1 MTIVE
6 EIRKDRE
13 SGAKRLEAEYK
24 AGLMTLA
31 RRFCTDPSDAEELVN
46 ATFAAVV
53 DSIDNYLEQSAF
65 FGWMCQ
71 ILTNI
76 YTMDSRRKSNQTVTC
91 PGVVP
96 DMADDSAQEAIYD
109 NLDAALLR
117 KAIDTLPKD
126 QRDAIALHYFM
137 DMSVAQIAK
146 YLAVPTGTILS
157 RLHYARKA
165 LAAKLGAE
173 VKETANKPGVK
184 ATLIALALC
193 ATAALGSVWWGEL
206 SERAANEASGASPA
220 ALAATSDI
228 RHPTAKPETRIPN
241 PTQPSDDPTPRRFDD
256 LTIRRF
262 DDPTIRR
269 FDDLTQEDLTMNKT
283 TRSAAL
289 GAATALALAAAPPAA
304 SADGYQFIISG
315 DPEYDPPES
324 FLASGGTSLA
334 GGPLSNRSAS
344 DALDARCRT
353 AMASSGT
360 SLRTDKYG
368 GFSIILR

>member
-126 QRDAIALHYFM
+126 QRDAIALHNFM
-137 DMSVAQIAK
+137 DMSVTQIAK

-193 ATAALGSVWWGEL
+193 ATAALGAVWWDEL
-206 SERAANEASGASPA
+206 SERAAAILGSGGVVPGATASGETGETGGTGGYSPVASVPSPVPPDSPVPPVN
-220 ALAATSDI
+220 TSF
-228 RHPTAKPETRIPN
+228 TFSTFS
-241 PTQPSDDPTPRRFDD
+241 TS
-256 LTIRRF
+256 
-262 DDPTIRR
+262 
-269 FDDLTQEDLTMNKT
+269 QEDLTMNKT

-304 SADGYQFIISG
+304 SADGYQFIVSG
-315 DPEYDPPES
+315 DPEYDPPAS
-324 FLASGGTSLA
+324 FLASSGTSLA